1 MRWGDRALTCGDPR
15 TPPEPE
21 GGAAPCRGGPRSR
34 PSGQDIIRLAIG
46 PVWQRLGHL
55 RYGRFPHRFPTRVAE
70 DDLGGASGCDRDRSR
85 RRARPRARS
94 GGADER
100 VSPMDGR
107 LPGGRC
113 SPWWRSP
120 SLASGHSQRAWRASS
135 ATKPVARWTR
145 RAGRYSGRNAHQ
157 RRSDP
162 RPRGI
167 RRLPSRQAL
176 CSWVAAEPP
185 RCPAKPTCAAPSDR
199 RRTRSAPH
207 QHAGL
212 ACGGGVRQVAE
223 SAHRSWP
230 P

>member
-1 MRWGDRALTCGDPR
+1 MFRVQGVIRMRWGDRALTCGDPR

-113 SPWWRSP
+113 SPHGGAHRPWPLVTLRGHGARLARPSP
-120 SLASGHSQRAWRASS
+120 SLGGRDGLVGTQAGTPTSGGATPGLAVFAGSPHDRLSALGWQRSHRG
-135 ATKPVARWTR
+135 V
-145 RAGRYSGRNAHQ
+145 
-157 RRSDP
+157 RRSQHAP
-162 RPRGI
+162 
-167 RRLPSRQAL
+167 RLPI
-176 CSWVAAEPP
+176 
-185 RCPAKPTCAAPSDR
+185 
-199 RRTRSAPH
+199 
-207 QHAGL
+207 
-212 ACGGGVRQVAE
+212 GGVRDRPPTNTLASPAAVA
-223 SAHRSWP
+223 SDK
-230 P
+230 

>member
-1 MRWGDRALTCGDPR
+1 MDSAVEGIRVSGLFRVQGVIRMRWGDRALTCGDPR

-21 GGAAPCRGGPRSR
+21 GGAPPCRGGPRSR

-113 SPWWRSP
+113 SPHGGAHRPWPLVTLRGHGARLARPSP
-120 SLASGHSQRAWRASS
+120 SRGGRDGLVGTQAGTPTSGGATPASRCSPAPLTTGSLLLGGSG
-135 ATKPVARWTR
+135 ATAVSGEANMR
-145 RAGRYSGRNAHQ
+145 RAFR
-157 RRSDP
+157 
-162 RPRGI
+162 
-167 RRLPSRQAL
+167 
-176 CSWVAAEPP
+176 
-185 RCPAKPTCAAPSDR
+185 
-199 RRTRSAPH
+199 
-207 QHAGL
+207 
-212 ACGGGVRQVAE
+212 
-223 SAHRSWP
+223 
-230 P
+230 